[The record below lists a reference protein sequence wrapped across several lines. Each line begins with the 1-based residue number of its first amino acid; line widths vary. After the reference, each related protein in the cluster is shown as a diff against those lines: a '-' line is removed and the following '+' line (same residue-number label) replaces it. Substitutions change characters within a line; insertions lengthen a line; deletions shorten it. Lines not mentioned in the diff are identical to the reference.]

1 MSLRPRSCWYT
12 LLLGLLIA
20 TGIAGPSILAIRAA
34 NCVSPPTGLTAW
46 WSGNGTTADSL
57 GSHPGALQN
66 RASFQP
72 GEAGLAF
79 ALDGSGGYVSAA
91 PSAAWAFDTN
101 AFSIEL
107 WANFAAG
114 GDRVLVS
121 SDAGGGSNNKWLFWL
136 TGGNLRFHV
145 NNAAGN
151 AVNIGSATLNPTL
164 GQWYHL
170 AVTRSG
176 TNFTFYVNGA
186 PFETNSAIVSIPDS
200 GAPLTIGSAENNFY
214 FSGLLDEVS
223 IYNRA
228 LTAADIQSVFQAGA
242 AGKCGAVAAGGSV
255 PYFTDFESGTGPEW
269 AVPGVNQ
276 DFPAIFSRFSGRF
289 GNQSQTLVM
298 TNLVPGQVYKL
309 GFDFYVLDSWDGGS
323 DIFDVGINGT
333 SVFHESFANYNG
345 NPPSGN
351 QSYPGAPDE
360 GRADFGFTQGYVDAI
375 YRNIEISFTASNSV
389 TAIDFTGLNLENL
402 DNESWGLD
410 NVSVLLAS
418 SLPAVAIRSTTLPGA
433 GTSAAIAYDS
443 FTVSASHPLDPAT
456 AIAASSW
463 SLKSAGPDGTLGN
476 ADDVVIPLS
485 ASSPGPGGRSVSF
498 SLASAPLQP
507 GLYRFQSANTLLDT
521 NNAAVPIFTRDFT
534 IANPVAGAIENL
546 DNDEIATATS
556 LPLAESPA
564 GSSFFTGFGIGTF
577 SSTSDVDYW
586 RIDAEAG
593 DHLTFQLEA
602 EQLSV
607 YPQVYLQNPSGQ
619 NVATFG
625 GDYYGRL
632 GFQNYVFGSP
642 GTYYLRVFSNNR
654 SSRYAMRLDL
664 ARGPLL
670 ETEDNSSPSTAN
682 VVSFDVS
689 NGQYLAK
696 VAGAFPSTDGNGDYY
711 AIGTLNPGNVIA
723 VQPRFPAG
731 SILNTSALVTT
742 IEIAG
747 NPVPVITSSSSLLNY
762 TVASNGFYYIHVQSA
777 TAGLRSQY
785 LLQISISDSVPPVVV
800 GTTLPAEGGSS
811 TAIIDRFTVSASED
825 LSVTAASNPSNY
837 EMRGAGVDNTF
848 GTADDTIYHFS
859 GISYSSG
866 LTISYSIGDGPLQ
879 PGKYRFTISTNL
891 TDRAGNGLSSA
902 YVRNFTVV
910 GLPHFANEGRNDD
923 TGGLGTSLGVNP
935 SAAGNGSFGAA
946 SSVGTGANPYWVA
959 SGRLNADTSIDL
971 AVANG
976 NSGNVSILTNN
987 GTGGFTLSTNIATGG
1002 LPVALAIGDL
1012 NHDGTNDI
1020 AVVNYNSGTLTI
1032 LLGQN
1037 NGLFQVSSNYPGFSN
1052 PSSVAIADFNG
1063 DSFAD
1068 IAVANWGNG
1077 TVQVLLG
1084 DGTGIFT
1091 LSTNY
1096 STGSGAVSVAI
1107 GDLNHDGKADLAVA
1121 NYYSSTVSIFAG
1133 VGDGSFII
1141 QTNMAVGANPRFVS
1155 ITDVSGDGVQD
1166 LVVDE
1171 STPNTVG
1178 IWLGNGDLTFKVPHH
1193 YLSGAVDSRQLAL
1206 VDLNGDAK
1214 PEIVIPGFGNN
1225 RVGVLLNDGS
1235 GSFTN
1240 LTTFGIGNGPICVAA
1255 GDFSGDGRKDL
1266 AFANY
1271 YGGGVSIWTSNP
1283 SGVLAEDPV
1292 GSGLFTGFGRGIRST
1307 SGDVDFYQF
1316 SGNAGD
1322 LAVLAVDV
1330 PGNPAGSSL
1339 YYEVDTIDG
1348 NAIASFGS
1356 DYSGWGES
1364 GVFTLPQT
1372 GTYLVRVAANYDF
1385 EGEYRVRLTLAR
1397 PPLQL
1402 INETTGGINQVRP
1415 VALSAAT
1422 NHLKASVAGY
1432 IGVADSGGDYFPLG
1446 NLLAG
1451 ATVSL
1456 TLKEPSSSGLS
1467 EVLST
1472 IDSTGAVITNSAA
1485 GASQFTYNVP
1495 VGKDGY
1501 YYVRVTAAAQGFAPG
1516 AETAVTLNGNGSDV
1530 ELGTWFNNQVFSVAM
1545 WVNPAASQNYLANL
1559 LDNNH
1564 QGGINWTIEQD
1575 QGNNNHYIFG
1585 LGDGSAG
1592 VPFTLAPNVWQHL
1605 AIVRDSTNI
1614 NHVYING
1621 VEAGHAAG
1629 SGQINYDGN
1638 QFLRI
1643 GAWGGGSRYWTGS
1656 VDEVRVWDH
1665 ALTAAEIVAGMTGNL
1680 TGSEAGLSGYWRF
1693 NEGSGTNSVD
1703 QTASH
1708 HDAHLIGG
1716 ASWLF
1721 ISPISA
1727 VPPGLGSQYILGLD
1741 ISSATSPA
1749 VVSDSLPAA
1758 GQTSTNLITDFDTS
1772 FNTDVDPVFSR
1783 LGRSVLKFGGLSY
1796 FISDSPTDWDTAE
1809 AAAVATGGHL
1819 ADIAS
1824 SAENAWIT
1832 QNFGSLG
1839 EWWIGLHYNNTG
1851 TGFAWSSGAPFSYS
1865 NWNGGEPNNSGGN
1878 EFAVEMTGGGGWSD
1892 IAPANARRGVIKI
1905 SSTTDTD
1912 GDGLVDVIDPYPSD
1926 PLNAFDLR
1934 ASGPDGVF
1942 DTSDDV
1948 VYHVVAGGYASG
1960 LTAHFSIVDG
1970 PLQPGTY
1977 RFKVTTSL
1985 RDRFGRALPSAYVHN
2000 FSIAPLPGFVEEG
2013 RSGTGF
2019 PGSTSIAGS
2028 ISNRLDGSFTGG
2040 GSFSAGRNPYSLTS
2054 GRFNQDTNLDLVTA
2068 NYSDNNITVLLGDG
2082 TGQFQ
2087 VRTNMGVGS
2096 NPISVV
2102 TADFNGDGKLDL
2114 AVANY
2119 SDGSV
2124 SILLGVG
2131 DGTFSA
2137 AGVLTGLHSP
2147 ANIAVG
2153 DFNKDNKLD
2162 LAVPNAG
2169 NGTVQVFLGDGL
2181 GGFTPGAVLT
2191 LGNTPWTVVSA
2202 DIDKDGK
2209 LDLAVAVQNS
2219 SSIFIALGNGDGT
2232 FKTPQSLPAGA
2243 DVRALAL
2250 GDLTGDGNLDIAA
2263 VGPGGRFSVLLGN
2276 GDGSF
2281 QPVAV
2286 YDLGLSDSYQVVLF
2300 DADGNGTLDAVIPS
2314 YGNSRGVIAFNSGA
2328 GVFGGSSSFTFGG
2341 NPISV
2346 ALGDFNSDTRPD
2358 LAFANY
2364 TSQSVTVFFGNDRE
2378 LLNVDTAGTGL
2389 LIGAGRGKLTGTG
2402 DVDYWTFTAT
2412 VGDRLAIGVENP
2424 GNPNSSGLHF
2434 TVYRPDGSYL
2444 TDFYGDGQGRG
2455 QVGTT
2460 IPASGTYSLRVDYN
2474 YQYFGEYQFRVT
2486 LAKAPIQIEQEDN
2499 GSISAANTLAFDVAA
2514 GVQSATVL
2522 GFISNADGSGDY
2534 FRLGNLAAATLI
2546 QLKNSRPATSALY
2559 PVVEIYNS
2567 SGSLVTNGLP
2577 GQTNVAFTVPAGQ
2590 DGAYYAHVAS
2600 SYGAR
2605 TSSNTNGLYF
2615 NGGNNYIN
2623 TGAWTPGVQWS
2634 VQAWVMASSLPG
2646 GRHTVA
2652 GGLGAC
2658 RDWGITLQ
2666 DGHFGALI
2674 RPPGGC
2680 TTSLTAPAPAVP
2692 GVWYHLA
2699 SVVDGTNAFFYVN
2712 GVLQAS
2718 SPVDVNYLPYEG
2730 GTWIG
2735 GEVCCGSYFPGVI
2748 QDVSIWSRPLLASEV
2763 NGFMAH
2769 RPSGSETGLV
2779 GYWQLQDGTG
2789 TSVTDLSPGGHNG
2802 TLVNNPSWITL
2813 APVGALSS
2821 GLMQQYLLSI
2831 SLVDTVPP
2839 QVLAVSD
2846 PIPAEGTTTSSL
2858 IDRFSLTFS
2867 GDMSPATVTS
2877 NATYEL
2883 RGAGADSSFGTAD
2896 DVLYTVANAPTY
2908 SSGTQASYQILNGP
2922 LQAGLYRFTVKTTL
2936 ANKSGT
2942 PLASAF
2948 VRNFAVTNIS
2958 GFILEGRFDD
2968 SIAQGV
2974 SLSAN
2979 PSTHA
2984 DGTITRSS
2992 TLPTGSNPYYLT
3004 AGLIDADAN
3013 LDLVVANYSSANVSV
3028 LRGLG
3033 DGTFVVRT
3041 NYPTGPGPVDPVL
3054 ARFDGDAKLDLAVVN
3069 YQAGTVSIFIGL
3081 GDGTFQVVTNYNVG
3095 TSPHFAVAADLNGD
3109 GKTDLAIANYG
3120 SSTVSVLLGNG
3131 DGTFQPQ
3138 VTYSTGS
3145 NPHMIAVA
3153 DFNGD
3158 GRLDLVTPNYGVD
3171 SLTLLLGNGDGTF
3184 APGINIPS
3192 GVNPMSIAVAD
3203 FNADGKRDLVVSYG
3217 SESVVSI
3224 YSGNGDGSF
3233 QPRMNLDTGSANLY
3247 QVLGVDMNGDG
3258 LPDVVASSYNASA
3271 VIVILNKGGGAF
3283 ETRSVYGSGSNPVGM
3298 VAGDW
3303 NGDGRLDLATA
3314 DYGGGGI
3321 SVYLG
3326 GNTELLGL
3334 DPGTGIRT
3342 GAGRGILSTTSD
3354 TDFWE
3359 FDANSGDGIAI
3370 ASENPGAPG
3379 ASGLHFTIYRPDGSY
3394 WSDFYGDYYGRGQV
3408 SGVAPVSGTYSVRV
3422 DPNYGYT
3429 GEYRI
3434 RVSLVP
3440 STIQLES
3447 EDNGNI
3453 NNANGLTLVGTGGHR
3468 KSQVYG
3474 YISSADGGDFFNLG
3488 SVAAGA
3494 TIGFTMAEPASSGL
3508 LGSVSVVDSA
3518 GNILSNSVAGA
3529 TSFSYAIPAGGD
3541 GVYYARVIDAGPLAA
3556 RTFGGSNGF
3565 ALRFDGG
3572 SDWVSIPTGPI
3583 PQTGDFTV
3591 ECWAYSFGSSSYR
3604 EIISQGTGGNA
3615 FYLGTDGGNIRSGDN
3630 WGNTGYPFP
3639 FTGWHHYAVVK
3650 TASSTQLF
3658 VDGAVVASLGSGISN
3673 PAAGEFR
3680 IGRQYGPYGE
3690 YWNGGIDEVRVWSSA
3705 RSTNQIAQ
3713 NMTNRLAGTE
3723 AGLAGYW
3730 RFDEGTGAVLHDAG
3744 PGGFSGAIQDHPI
3757 WLPSNRT
3764 GVQPSNIFSQYVLGV
3779 DIHDTTPPA
3788 ITGVTL
3794 PAAGSTN
3801 YGLVSGFTL
3810 SFTKDLDPAIN
3821 ALNRDIRVVNGHAY
3835 TPTAG
3840 GSTWQSAET
3849 QARAVG
3855 GHLVTVND
3863 SAENAWLA
3871 GQYGSLTPFWIGL
3884 TDEAQKNS
3892 FVWTSGQ
3899 SLLYTNWANGNPST
3913 SGNQDYAY
3921 FGSDGKWVSVT
3932 GNNSY
3937 NGIIEVSGTDTDG
3950 DGIADSLDPFPL
3962 DPLNVFDLRAAGPDG
3977 QFDTPDDQTYRL
3989 LIGSYTSGGSL
4000 SFNLYDGPLQ
4010 PGSYRFTVTTALKDL
4025 AGNALTAPFIQFFT
4039 IGSTTSYVIENRS
4052 NNSAASATPIV
4063 LIEDIPGAKTGGGR
4077 GMLSPGSDVDF
4088 WSFTGKAGDSFS
4100 MAVMVPGA
4108 PGASALYY
4116 AVYKPGG
4123 ALLVDLYAAYTGDG
4137 QTATTVLPVDGTYT
4151 IQVSHYYG
4159 YTGEYRL
4166 RVTAASPPLLA
4177 ESEDN
4182 GTIGGGNPIT
4192 FVTNGNARSG
4202 SIVGTIRTPGD
4213 LDYFNLGTVTNGA
4226 SIVLTLRLPGSSG
4239 LVPVVSVYNSSG
4251 IYQAEVAG
4259 NPTDDGTANVPI
4271 TVDGNYFALVRPSNG
4286 TGGIDDQYVLD
4297 VQVVPTGSLNFP
4309 NLVVSSISV
4318 PTAVG
4323 ILSGQTV
4330 NYSYTVK
4337 NIGNTATPGA
4347 SWIDRAG
4354 MSGDTILGN
4363 ADDAAV
4369 GFFAHNG
4376 ALAPGASY
4384 AATNALVIP
4393 DGLAGD
4399 FHIIVQ
4405 TDAGNS
4411 INELLFENDNTTAS
4425 TNTFHVDVAPY
4436 PDLTVENLAVS
4447 GPDSNHQ
4454 YTITWKTANRG
4465 LALAGTAF
4473 TEHLTVINQT
4483 TGTTLKSLNLP
4494 VASGLATNATVA
4506 HSQTVTAT
4514 DAGVYAI
4521 TVTTDSAGNLFEFN
4535 GGGHIAAEANNTAT
4549 TQFQITVN
4557 FAVSAVS
4564 SPAGAG
4570 TITGAGSFASGT
4582 PVTVI
4587 ATPNTGTLPYQ
4598 FVNWTEGGAFQSG
4611 ISNYT
4616 FVLSRDR
4623 TLTAN
4628 FTLPAYVIAAS
4639 NSPAGAGSVSGQGTY
4654 FFGATNVLTAVA
4666 NFGYRFT
4673 NWTENGSMVGTV
4685 ETLTTVVRTNHTFV
4699 AHYAEANTIHVVSTG
4714 TFPTN
4719 VAVVSG
4725 AGSYTNGQTAT
4736 IIAPLSVTNPP
4747 NVYTFHEFRANGN
4760 PTGGSSTLHKLFS
4773 TLDPTNASFIAYY
4786 DSVSI
4791 KPLVTNAIAS
4801 IPNPVGATTN
4811 FLLSLQFNRSMDTNF
4826 APIVLLTNKA
4836 AGAVQAAVQAAGSWG
4851 STANPNDT
4859 YTPPAITFSSGM
4871 DGTNS
4876 VLVSHAK
4883 DMNGSLLDSTNV
4895 MDLVVDV
4902 TPPLNPSVGLIASNS
4917 VSATV
4922 SWQAYLAPV
4931 DLNGFRIYIAP
4942 TNFSTVAGLTAVS
4955 AVGSSTR
4962 TFVYPGL
4969 SLDTDYYAA
4978 VTAVDSAGNSAPS
4991 VTPLKIRLPSTI
5003 PPLVSVG
5010 VAAASSSSASISWP
5024 GYNTSGLFGFSG
5036 FRLYYETA
5044 NFNSVSG
5051 LTARQSLTADAR
5063 SATATGL
5070 DRTKTYYFAVVG
5082 YNGTNGFN
5090 TTVVTGSWSDPYA
5103 GVISSD
5109 LTLGGG
5115 GENTVDVLHDIIV
5128 ANNAVLTIPAG
5139 TTVRFAPGTG
5149 ITVQQ
5154 GAIHADGTPLD
5165 PIVFTSANDQLGGS
5179 PSAGDW
5185 KGVSLQSGANT
5196 TLLRHV
5202 FVKYGAGLRVTNA
5215 APVVDAF
5222 TALYN
5227 NPAGLALFNGATIG
5241 TTNALLAY
5249 NGYGAEQSGTSRL
5262 SIHQSVIKNNGTNAF
5277 TVGGATAI
5285 NGQGNWWGSAA
5296 GADVTGSVTGPVD
5309 TSSFLVSEPIL
5320 TPAIGTVG
5328 NLTQVSTQ
5336 TVPLRLASRTA
5347 DAMRVSEDST
5357 FAGVFF
5363 SPFTNNLPF
5372 LLSSGGGQKTI
5383 FAQFR
5388 SVTGSTNPPISL
5400 SVDYV
5405 TQGPTITSFSLEEGD
5420 SLTRPILVTGAATA
5434 PLGIFAIEL
5443 YVDGIG
5449 AVTNSGGAF
5458 SQWFDIRG
5466 YSGGI
5471 HRVELLARDNG
5482 GAIAVSAVNLSITP
5496 TPPAAP
5502 VITAPVDHKV
5512 VNTPTIA
5519 VSGTAEPYLGVRI
5532 VKASI
5537 VLATGNADAT
5547 GHWTFPA
5554 VPLAEGNNALAAVSF
5569 DTLGSASSAAL
5580 TVTLSTGPPAAVVQ
5594 DAPFYSPSDGL
5605 TLNWHYPVGGTAA
5618 THYQVLWNLSPFT
5631 STNGILG
5638 NGPLVTALSYRL
5650 PSMPAGYYY
5659 FGIIGYDDAGNASAV
5674 SNLQPFAYDPFPP
5687 SFAIGFD
5694 KPSPAG
5700 VGFLTVTLTASKA
5713 LSAPPSLTLKWPSSS
5728 PIALTVTNSSF
5739 NTYVGVLNV
5748 TPFTSSGL
5756 IDFEV
5761 SAQDLLGNVFQ
5772 GPPSG
5777 SPMVIDVA
5785 LPTGAIATAPLPPIQ
5800 TTNSTNIAVNLTLSK
5815 PAKAG
5820 TVPQLSFAPPSG
5832 STVPLVLTGSGTN
5845 WTTSLALTPA
5855 MGSGFGAFTF
5865 SVSDGLGNVGQ
5876 VLTAGGF
5883 LEIYNSAHPSPPSA
5897 PTIYEVASVPGGGI
5911 KLSWTTISNAETY
5924 RIYGK
5929 AGTNGVPTDL
5939 VADGLT
5945 ATTYTN
5951 FPATDG
5957 FYRLAVTASRRGSEG
5972 TNSNVITGIS
5982 DRTPPP
5988 VPVNLA
5994 VELGASGVKI
6004 SWTRGTG
6011 PENPAYYYHVYR
6023 NGTLIQNINGSA
6035 DTDYTTTD
6043 SPPRGSMTYKI
6054 GALDSIGNESFS
6066 DPASIELLVGAV
6078 TDFTVLVN
6086 EGQAPYLAW
6095 TSNDPTAVGFN
6106 VYRDGIKQNPV
6117 PLPAAAYLD
6126 SLGMPSG
6133 GAVTYVVKA
6142 VNSTNAESAART
6154 VTATSLTMALGVNV
6168 VNGTNQALIQRYF
6181 DDYRLSVTNL
6191 TVSNSVVLDH
6201 VELIRTLSTGD
6212 TLTRNDAAGFS
6223 IAGGNFLQREVVFPG
6238 ALVPGAQSV
6247 MVRAIQAANLGG
6259 SKVIYQRGFDFGNV
6273 VPPTSMIDVS
6283 AAQPPLAGGLATL
6296 NVRVNNRG
6304 YAPMDLLVA
6313 RDGGTGLSDLGIS
6326 LINQYGQEV
6335 GHADF
6340 KAIPPGS
6347 IFAGDGR
6354 VFMRVPAGQ
6363 STQLTVT
6370 NILVPESLGTNG
6382 LFFQATYNHIYYDLG
6397 GNSEVAGGPLQG
6409 GMVSSLA
6416 VTPYFGSAQ
6425 TDHPFYANDDPVVIT
6440 GQALDRLT
6448 QNPVPNVPLKIG
6460 FSISGTKFYQDVTTD
6475 SSGNYQYVYNPPQG
6489 LSGTVKLWAA
6499 HPAVFDVLNQAQI
6512 TIYRVYMSPA
6522 QADLRMSKNDHLDF
6536 SAGLI
6541 NPGDATLTGFQLETL
6556 AYRMDGTNQIVI
6568 SNLTATVDLP
6578 DGFVAGPKAVQQ
6590 LKFRLTATL
6599 DAPDNA
6605 IVRFRMRSAE
6615 GAVAELDA
6623 NVMLLP
6629 AQPLLSVTD
6638 PSVGYAEVSVNR
6650 GALVSKTVTVV
6661 NQGLR
6666 DLKGVTLS
6674 PPTNVTWIS
6683 VNLPLGGDGKV
6694 HLPDMAV
6701 GATNQFTLVFA
6712 PPAGTALDFYKDQ
6725 FILAGTNADATFP
6738 VGVYALVTS
6747 SVKGDVKFYVDDI
6760 LVEPV
6765 PNATIR
6771 IKNTLIEQEFTAK
6784 TDANGFVTITNL
6796 QEGSW
6801 AWQTSA
6807 PGYSTTVG
6815 VVDIVGGQVVMQ
6827 ETRLSKSLVTVNFTV
6842 VPVPFTD
6849 RYEITIEQTFE
6860 THVPAPVLVLTPP
6873 NMDFRSVGPGYD
6885 VTFLVTAKNYGLI
6898 QMTDLKIEGMT
6909 DTKGGTLTPLITY
6922 VPLLRAEESV
6932 IIPFRFTYG
6941 GSLPGGGGGGE
6952 GKSLAGKA
6960 SRKFDG
6966 PGFADCSTGGLAG
6979 LADFLSGLMAFANA
6993 HAQCVDARAALAIL
7007 GSLAVTYALLCAP
7020 SFSPLGLL
7028 PSPCPSGGPVGWV
7041 ISFFIN
7047 ALSCFCQARD
7057 GGCFGSSDSGG
7068 SGPGGGPTDPVF
7080 TKYGG
7085 GGPECFEAGT
7095 QVMLADGQM
7104 KPIEQI
7110 HTGDIVKTGTRDLD
7124 KAMVGSVESHVVNG
7138 VYQIEFGSGHLH
7150 VTGEHLI
7157 WLDGQGWT
7165 EARRIHSGDWL
7176 MGATGQRV
7184 QVTGVTREPRQT
7196 TVYSFTNQGD
7206 HAFLANGMLVHD
7218 QCGRPAQLN
7227 TAIFGQNR

>member
-1 MSLRPRSCWYT
+1 M
-12 LLLGLLIA
+12 
-20 TGIAGPSILAIRAA
+20 
-34 NCVSPPTGLTAW
+34 
-46 WSGNGTTADSL
+46 
-57 GSHPGALQN
+57 
-66 RASFQP
+66 
-72 GEAGLAF
+72 
-79 ALDGSGGYVSAA
+79 
-91 PSAAWAFDTN
+91 
-101 AFSIEL
+101 
-107 WANFAAG
+107 
-114 GDRVLVS
+114 
-121 SDAGGGSNNKWLFWL
+121 
-136 TGGNLRFHV
+136 
-145 NNAAGN
+145 
-151 AVNIGSATLNPTL
+151 
-164 GQWYHL
+164 
-170 AVTRSG
+170 
-176 TNFTFYVNGA
+176 
-186 PFETNSAIVSIPDS
+186 
-200 GAPLTIGSAENNFY
+200 
-214 FSGLLDEVS
+214 
-223 IYNRA
+223 
-228 LTAADIQSVFQAGA
+228 
-242 AGKCGAVAAGGSV
+242 
-255 PYFTDFESGTGPEW
+255 
-269 AVPGVNQ
+269 
-276 DFPAIFSRFSGRF
+276 
-289 GNQSQTLVM
+289 
-298 TNLVPGQVYKL
+298 
-309 GFDFYVLDSWDGGS
+309 
-323 DIFDVGINGT
+323 
-333 SVFHESFANYNG
+333 
-345 NPPSGN
+345 
-351 QSYPGAPDE
+351 
-360 GRADFGFTQGYVDAI
+360 
-375 YRNIEISFTASNSV
+375 
-389 TAIDFTGLNLENL
+389 
-402 DNESWGLD
+402 
-410 NVSVLLAS
+410 
-418 SLPAVAIRSTTLPGA
+418 
-433 GTSAAIAYDS
+433 
-443 FTVSASHPLDPAT
+443 
-456 AIAASSW
+456 
-463 SLKSAGPDGTLGN
+463 
-476 ADDVVIPLS
+476 
-485 ASSPGPGGRSVSF
+485 
-498 SLASAPLQP
+498 
-507 GLYRFQSANTLLDT
+507 
-521 NNAAVPIFTRDFT
+521 
-534 IANPVAGAIENL
+534 
-546 DNDEIATATS
+546 
-556 LPLAESPA
+556 
-564 GSSFFTGFGIGTF
+564 
-577 SSTSDVDYW
+577 
-586 RIDAEAG
+586 
-593 DHLTFQLEA
+593 
-602 EQLSV
+602 
-607 YPQVYLQNPSGQ
+607 
-619 NVATFG
+619 
-625 GDYYGRL
+625 
-632 GFQNYVFGSP
+632 
-642 GTYYLRVFSNNR
+642 
-654 SSRYAMRLDL
+654 
-664 ARGPLL
+664 
-670 ETEDNSSPSTAN
+670 
-682 VVSFDVS
+682 
-689 NGQYLAK
+689 
-696 VAGAFPSTDGNGDYY
+696 
-711 AIGTLNPGNVIA
+711 
-723 VQPRFPAG
+723 
-731 SILNTSALVTT
+731 
-742 IEIAG
+742 
-747 NPVPVITSSSSLLNY
+747 
-762 TVASNGFYYIHVQSA
+762 
-777 TAGLRSQY
+777 
-785 LLQISISDSVPPVVV
+785 
-800 GTTLPAEGGSS
+800 
-811 TAIIDRFTVSASED
+811 
-825 LSVTAASNPSNY
+825 
-837 EMRGAGVDNTF
+837 
-848 GTADDTIYHFS
+848 
-859 GISYSSG
+859 
-866 LTISYSIGDGPLQ
+866 
-879 PGKYRFTISTNL
+879 
-891 TDRAGNGLSSA
+891 
-902 YVRNFTVV
+902 
-910 GLPHFANEGRNDD
+910 
-923 TGGLGTSLGVNP
+923 
-935 SAAGNGSFGAA
+935 
-946 SSVGTGANPYWVA
+946 
-959 SGRLNADTSIDL
+959 
-971 AVANG
+971 
-976 NSGNVSILTNN
+976 
-987 GTGGFTLSTNIATGG
+987 
-1002 LPVALAIGDL
+1002 
-1012 NHDGTNDI
+1012 
-1020 AVVNYNSGTLTI
+1020 
-1032 LLGQN
+1032 
-1037 NGLFQVSSNYPGFSN
+1037 
-1052 PSSVAIADFNG
+1052 
-1063 DSFAD
+1063 
-1068 IAVANWGNG
+1068 
-1077 TVQVLLG
+1077 
-1084 DGTGIFT
+1084 
-1091 LSTNY
+1091 
-1096 STGSGAVSVAI
+1096 
-1107 GDLNHDGKADLAVA
+1107 A
-1121 NYYSSTVSIFAG
+1121 NYYSSTVSIFSG

-1141 QTNMAVGANPRFVS
+1141 QTNISVGTNPRFVT
-1155 ITDVSGDGVQD
+1155 IADVSGDGVQD
-1166 LVVDE
+1166 LLVDE
-1171 STPNTVG
+1171 STPNSVG
-1178 IWLGNGDLTFKVPHH
+1178 VWLGNGDLTFKVPHH
-1193 YLSGAVDSRQLAL
+1193 YLSGTTDSREFAL
-1206 VDLNGDAK
+1206 TDLNGDGK
-1214 PEIVIPGFGNN
+1214 PEIIVSGLGNN
-1225 RVGVLLNDGS
+1225 RAGVLFNDGT
-1235 GSFTN
+1235 GIFTN
-1240 LTTFGIGNGPICVAA
+1240 LITYVVGSGPICVTI
-1255 GDFSGDGRKDL
+1255 GDFSGDGRQDL
-1266 AFANY
+1266 AFADY
-1271 YGGGVSIWTSNP
+1271 YGGGVSIWSANP
-1283 SGVLAEDPV
+1283 SSVLAEDPV
-1292 GSGLFTGFGRGIRST
+1292 GSGLYSGFGRGIRSST
-1307 SGDVDFYQF
+1307 GDVDFYQF

-1339 YYEVDTIDG
+1339 YYEVDNIDG
-1348 NAIASFGS
+1348 GSLASFGS
-1356 DYSGWGES
+1356 DYTGWGES
-1364 GVFTLPQT
+1364 GVFTLPRT
-1372 GTYLVRVAANYDF
+1372 GTYTVRVAENYDF
-1385 EGEYRVRLTLAR
+1385 QGEYRVRLTLAR

-1402 INETTGGINQVRP
+1402 VNETTGGFNQIRP
-1415 VALSAAT
+1415 LALAAAT

-1432 IGVADSGGDYFPLG
+1432 IGVADANGDYFALG
-1446 NLLAG
+1446 NLLGG
-1451 ATVSL
+1451 ASVALTVR
-1456 TLKEPSSSGLS
+1456 EPSSSGLS
-1467 EVLST
+1467 EVLS
-1472 IDSTGAVITNSAA
+1472 IVDSTGAVVANSAA
-1485 GASQFTYNVP
+1485 GVSQFTYNIP

-1501 YYVRVTAAAQGFAPG
+1501 YYVRVSAAALGFAQG
-1516 AETAVTLNGNGSDV
+1516 AETAVSLNGNGSDL
-1530 ELGTWFNNQVFSVAM
+1530 ELGTWFTNQVFSVAM

-1585 LGDGSAG
+1585 AGDGSAG
-1592 VPFTLAPNVWQHL
+1592 VPFALAPNTWQHL

-1621 VEAGHAAG
+1621 VEAGHSAG

-1638 QFLRI
+1638 QSLRI
-1643 GAWGGGSRYWTGS
+1643 GAWGGGSRYWTGT

-1665 ALTAAEIVAGMTGNL
+1665 ALTSAEIIAGMTGSL
-1680 TGSEAGLSGYWRF
+1680 TGSEGGLAGYWRF
-1693 NEGSGTNSVD
+1693 NEGTGTNSTD
-1703 QTASH
+1703 FTSAH

-1716 ASWLF
+1716 AYWSF
-1721 ISPISA
+1721 ISPNTA
-1727 VPPGLGSQYILGLD
+1727 VPPGLGSQYILGID
-1741 ISSATSPA
+1741 ISSSALPA
-1749 VVSDSLPAA
+1749 VVADSLPVA

-1772 FNTDVDPVFSR
+1772 FSTDMDPVFSR
-1783 LGRSVLKFGGLSY
+1783 LGRNVLHFGGLSY
-1796 FISDSPTDWDTAE
+1796 FVTDYATDWNTSE
-1809 AAAVATGGHL
+1809 SGAVAAGGHL
-1819 ADIAS
+1819 VDLSS
-1824 SAENAWIT
+1824 SAENTWVY
-1832 QNFGSLG
+1832 QNFSSFGDF
-1839 EWWIGLHYNNTG
+1839 WIGLHYSNTG
-1851 TGFAWSSGAPFSYS
+1851 TGFTWTSGAPFSYS

-1878 EFAVEMTGGGGWSD
+1878 EFAVEMTGGGGWVD
-1892 IAPANARRGVIKI
+1892 IDPANARRGVIKI

-1948 VYHVVAGGYASG
+1948 VYHIVAGGYSSG
-1960 LTAHFSIVDG
+1960 LAAHFSIIDG

-1985 RDRFGRALPSAYVHN
+1985 RDRFGRALPAAYVHN
-2000 FSIAPLPGFVEEG
+2000 FSVAPLPGFVEEG
-2013 RSGTGF
+2013 RGGPAF
-2019 PGSTSIAGS
+2019 PSSTSIAGS
-2028 ISNRLDGSFTGG
+2028 LSNKLDGSFSGG
-2040 GSFSAGRNPYSLTS
+2040 GSFSAGRNPYSIAT

-2068 NYSDNNITVLLGDG
+2068 NYSDSTITVLIGDG

-2087 VRTNMGVGS
+2087 VRTNMAVGP

-2102 TADFNGDGKLDL
+2102 AGDFNGDGKVDL

-2119 SDGSV
+2119 SGGSV
-2124 SILLGVG
+2124 SILLGLG
-2131 DGTFSA
+2131 DGTFTNSA
-2137 AGVLTGLHSP
+2137 TLTGLHSP

-2153 DFNKDNKLD
+2153 DFDKDNKLD

-2169 NGTVQVFLGDGL
+2169 NGTVQIFLGDGS
-2181 GGFTPGAVLT
+2181 GGFTTGTTLT
-2191 LGNTPWTVVSA
+2191 VGNTPWTVASV

-2219 SSIFIALGNGDGT
+2219 SAIFTCLGNGDGT

-2250 GDLTGDGNLDIAA
+2250 GDLTGDGNLDIVA
-2263 VGPGGRFSVLLGN
+2263 VGPGGRFSVLIGN

-2281 QPVAV
+2281 QPVTV
-2286 YDLGLSDSYQVVLF
+2286 YDLGLSDSYQVVLT

-2314 YGNSRGVIAFNSGA
+2314 YGNSRGVIAFNSGG
-2328 GVFGGSSSFTFGG
+2328 GVFGGTSSFSIGG

-2346 ALGDFNSDTRPD
+2346 ALGDYNNDSRPD
-2358 LAFANY
+2358 LAFSIYNG
-2364 TSQSVTVFFGNDRE
+2364 QSVTVYFGNERE
-2378 LLNVDTAGTGL
+2378 LLNLDPAGTGL
-2389 LIGAGRGKLTGTG
+2389 LIGAGRGKLTSTS
-2402 DVDYWTFTAT
+2402 DVDYWTFSASA
-2412 VGDRLAIGVENP
+2412 GDRLAVGVENP

-2434 TVYRPDGSYL
+2434 TIYRPDGSYL

-2455 QVGTT
+2455 QTGTT
-2460 IPASGTYSLRVDYN
+2460 APASGTYTLRVDYN

-2499 GSISAANTLAFDVAA
+2499 GSIGAANTLAFDIAA
-2514 GVQSATVL
+2514 GLQSATVL
-2522 GFISNADGSGDY
+2522 GFISDADSSGDF

-2546 QLKNSRPATSALY
+2546 QLKSSRPATSALY

-2567 SGSLVTNGLP
+2567 SGTVVTNGLP

-2590 DGAYYAHVAS
+2590 DGAYYAHIAS

-2623 TGAWTPGVQWS
+2623 TGAWTPGAQWS
-2634 VQAWVMASSLPG
+2634 VQAWVMASALPG

-2699 SVVDGTNAFFYVN
+2699 SVVDGTNASFYVN

-2718 SPVDVNYLPYEG
+2718 APVDLNYIPYEG

-2735 GEVCCGSYFPGVI
+2735 GEVCCGDYFPGVI
-2748 QDVSIWSRPLLASEV
+2748 QDVSIWSRPLLPSEV
-2763 NGFMAH
+2763 TGFMAH
-2769 RPSGSETGLV
+2769 SPSGSESGLA
-2779 GYWQLQDGTG
+2779 GYWHIQDGTG
-2789 TSVTDLSPGGHNG
+2789 TTVTDLSPNGHDG
-2802 TLVNNPSWITL
+2802 TLVNSPSWITL
-2813 APVGALSS
+2813 APLGAVPS

-2846 PIPAEGTTTSSL
+2846 PIPAEGAATSAL

-2877 NATYEL
+2877 SGTYEL
-2883 RGAGADSSFGTAD
+2883 RGAGVDNAFGTGD
-2896 DVLYTVANAPTY
+2896 DVVYTIANAPAY
-2908 SSGTQASYQILNGP
+2908 GSGTLASYQIQNGP
-2922 LQAGLYRFTVKTTL
+2922 LQAGLYRLSVKTTL

-2942 PLASAF
+2942 PLASTF
-2948 VRNFAVTNIS
+2948 IRNFAVTNLP
-2958 GFILEGRFDD
+2958 GFVLEGRFDD
-2968 SIAQGV
+2968 SITQGV
-2974 SLSAN
+2974 SLSSA
-2979 PSTHA
+2979 PSSHA
-2984 DGTITRSS
+2984 DGTITRTSA
-2992 TLPTGSNPYYLT
+2992 LPTGSNPYYLA
-3004 AGLIDADAN
+3004 AGLLDSDAN
-3013 LDLVVANYSSANVSV
+3013 PDLVVANYSSGNVSV
-3028 LRGLG
+3028 LRGVG

-3041 NYPTGPGPVDPVL
+3041 NYPTGSGPVDPVL
-3054 ARFDGDAKLDLAVVN
+3054 ARFDGDTKLDLAVVN
-3069 YQAGTVSIFIGL
+3069 YQAGTVSIYLGN
-3081 GDGTFQVVTNYNVG
+3081 GDGTFQAFTNYNVG
-3095 TSPHFAVAADLNGD
+3095 GSPHYAVAADLNGD
-3109 GKTDLAIANYG
+3109 GKTDLAVANYG

-3138 VTYSTGS
+3138 ATYSTGA

-3158 GRLDLVTPNYGVD
+3158 GRLDLVTPNYGTD

-3184 APGINIPS
+3184 APGINVPS
-3192 GVNPMSIAVAD
+3192 ELNPMAIAVAD

-3233 QPRMNLDTGSANLY
+3233 QPRFNLDTGSANLY
-3247 QVLGVDMNGDG
+3247 QVVGVDMNGDG

-3271 VIVILNKGGGAF
+3271 VIVILNKGGGVF
-3283 ETRSVYGSGSNPVGM
+3283 ETRSVYGSGSNPVGLA
-3298 VAGDW
+3298 AGDW

-3314 DYGGGGI
+3314 DYGSGGI
-3321 SVYLG
+3321 SIYLSN
-3326 GNTELLGL
+3326 NTQLLGL
-3334 DPGTGIRT
+3334 DPGTGIRI
-3342 GAGRGILSTTSD
+3342 GAGRGLLSTTSD
-3354 TDFWE
+3354 TDFWK
-3359 FDANSGDGIAI
+3359 FDASSGDGIAI
-3370 ASENPGAPG
+3370 AVENPGLPG
-3379 ASGLHFTIYRPDGSY
+3379 ASGLHFTVYRPDGSY
-3394 WSDFYGDYYGRGQV
+3394 WTDFYGDYNGRGQV
-3408 SGVAPVSGTYSVRV
+3408 TGTAPVSGSYSIRV

-3434 RVSLVP
+3434 RVSLLP
-3440 STIQLES
+3440 SGIQLES

-3453 NNANGLTLVGTGGHR
+3453 NNANALMLAGNGGHR
-3468 KSQVYG
+3468 NGRIYG
-3474 YISSADGGDFFNLG
+3474 YISSADGADYFQLG
-3488 SVAAGA
+3488 SVSAGA
-3494 TIGFTMAEPASSGL
+3494 TIGFNMAEPASSGL
-3508 LGSVSVVDSA
+3508 LSSLAVVDSS
-3518 GNILSNSVAGA
+3518 GTVLSNSVAGA
-3529 TSFSYAIPAGGD
+3529 TSFVYTVPSGAD
-3541 GVYYARVIDAGPLAA
+3541 GVYYARVVDDGPLAA
-3556 RTFGGSNGF
+3556 RSFGGSNGF

-3572 SDWVSIPTGPI
+3572 SDWVSIPNGPI

-3591 ECWAYSFGSSSYR
+3591 ECWAYMLGAGSYR
-3604 EIISQGTGGNA
+3604 EIVSQGTGGNA
-3615 FYLGTDGGNIRSGDN
+3615 FYIGTDGSNIRGGDN
-3630 WGNTGYPFP
+3630 WQNTGSAFP
-3639 FTGWHHYAVVK
+3639 TTGWHHYAVVK
-3650 TASSTQLF
+3650 TASATQLF
-3658 VDGAVVASLGSGISN
+3658 LDGAVVSSLGSGISN
-3673 PAAGEFR
+3673 PTAGEFR
-3680 IGRQYGPYGE
+3680 IGRQYGPYSE
-3690 YWNGGIDEVRVWSSA
+3690 YWSGGIDEVRIWNSA

-3713 NMTNRLAGTE
+3713 NMTNRLTGTE
-3723 AGLAGYW
+3723 AGLVGYW
-3730 RFDEGTGAVLHDAG
+3730 RFDEGTGTVLHDAG
-3744 PGGFSGAIQDHPI
+3744 PGGLSGSIQGHPI
-3757 WLPSNRT
+3757 WLPSNRA
-3764 GVQPSNIFSQYVLGV
+3764 GVQPSNIFSQYVLSV
-3779 DIHDTTPPA
+3779 DVNDTTPPA
-3788 ITGVTL
+3788 VSGVTL

-3821 ALNRDIRVVNGHAY
+3821 SLNRDIRVVNGHAY
-3835 TPTAG
+3835 AVTAG
-3840 GSTWQSAET
+3840 QATWQNAET

-3863 SAENAWLA
+3863 AAENSWLA
-3871 GQYGSLTPFWIGL
+3871 GQYASFTPFWTGL

-3899 SLLYTNWANGNPST
+3899 SLLYTNWA
-3913 SGNQDYAY
+3913 SGYPNSSGSQDYVY
-3921 FGSDGKWVSVT
+3921 FGSDGKWATVT
-3932 GNNSY
+3932 GNNNY
-3937 NGIIEVSGTDTDG
+3937 YGIIEVSGTDTDG
-3950 DGIADSLDPFPL
+3950 DGMADSIDPYPL

-3977 QFDTPDDQTYRL
+3977 QFDTADDQTYRL
-3989 LIGSYTSGGSL
+3989 TTAGYTSGGSL
-4000 SFNLYDGPLQ
+4000 NFTLYDGPLQ
-4010 PGSYRFTVTTALKDL
+4010 PGSYRFTVTSSLKDL
-4025 AGNALTAPFIQFFT
+4025 AGNTLAAPFIRFFT
-4039 IGSTTSYVIENRS
+4039 IGSTPAYVIENRS
-4052 NNSAASATPIV
+4052 NNSAATATPI
-4063 LIEDIPGAKTGGGR
+4063 LLTEDIPGAKTGGGR

-4088 WSFTGKAGDSFS
+4088 WSFAGKTGDAFS

-4108 PGASALYY
+4108 PGGSALYY
-4116 AVYKPGG
+4116 AVRKPDGS
-4123 ALLVDLYAAYTGDG
+4123 LLVDLYANYTGDG
-4137 QTATTVLPVDGTYT
+4137 VTPTVTLPVDGTY
-4151 IQVSHYYG
+4151 IVEVSHYYG

-4166 RVTAASPPLLA
+4166 RVMAATLPLLA

-4182 GTIGGGNPIT
+4182 GSIGSGNVVS

-4202 SIVGTIRTPGD
+4202 SIFGTIRTGGD
-4213 LDYFNLGTVTNGA
+4213 LDYFSLGTVTNGS
-4226 SIVLTLRLPGSSG
+4226 SIILTLRLPGSSG

-4251 IYQAEVAG
+4251 VYQAEAAG
-4259 NPTDDGTANVPI
+4259 NPTDDGTANVPV

-4309 NLVVSSISV
+4309 NLVVSSVSL
-4318 PTAVG
+4318 PTAIG
-4323 ILSGQTV
+4323 ILSGQSV
-4330 NYSYTVK
+4330 NYSYIVK

-4354 MSGDTILGN
+4354 ISGDTILGN

-4376 ALAPGASY
+4376 ALAPGSSY
-4384 AATNALVIP
+4384 SATNSLVIP

-4405 TDAGNS
+4405 TDAGNA

-4425 TNTFHVDVAPY
+4425 TNTFHVDLAPY
-4436 PDLTVENLAVS
+4436 PDLTIEDLGVS

-4454 YTITWKTANRG
+4454 FTVAWKTANRG
-4465 LALAGTAF
+4465 TAPVGISF
-4473 TEHLTVINQT
+4473 TEHLTVVNQT
-4483 TGTTLKSLNLP
+4483 TGVTLKNLNLP
-4494 VASGLATNATVA
+4494 LSGGLATNATVA

-4514 DAGVYAI
+4514 DAGVYVVTI
-4521 TVTTDSAGNLFEFN
+4521 TTDSAGDLFEYN
-4535 GGGHIAAEANNTAT
+4535 GGGHIAAESNNTAT

-4557 FAVSAVS
+4557 YAVSVASNPVGS
-4564 SPAGAG
+4564 G
-4570 TITGAGSFASGT
+4570 TITGGGSFASGS

-4587 ATPNTGTLPYQ
+4587 ATPNTATLPYL

-4611 ISNYT
+4611 SSNYT

-4628 FTLPAYVIAAS
+4628 FTLPAYIVSAS
-4639 NSPAGAGSVSGQGTY
+4639 NTPPGAGAVAGQGTY
-4654 FFGATNVLTAVA
+4654 FYGATNVLSATA

-4673 NWTENGSMVGTV
+4673 NWTENGIVVGTS
-4685 ETLTTVVRTNHTFV
+4685 EALTTVVKTNHTFV
-4699 AHYAEANTIHVVSTG
+4699 AHYVEANTIHVVGTG

-4719 VAVVSG
+4719 VAAVSG
-4725 AGSYTNGQTAT
+4725 SGSYTNGQTAT

-4747 NVYTFHEFRANGN
+4747 NVYTFHEFRLNGSQA
-4760 PTGGSSTLHKLFS
+4760 GSAATLHKLFS
-4773 TLDPTNASFIAYY
+4773 TLDPTNVTLVAYY

-4791 KPLVTNAIAS
+4791 KPLVTNVVAS
-4801 IPNPVGATTN
+4801 VPNPVGATTN
-4811 FLLSLQFNRSMDTNF
+4811 FLLSVQFNRSMDTNF
-4826 APIVLLTNKA
+4826 EPAVVLTNMA
-4836 AGAVQAAVQAAGSWG
+4836 PGSVQPVVHPGGLWA
-4851 STANPNDT
+4851 STANSNDT
-4859 YTPPAITFSSGM
+4859 YIPPAITFATGM

-4876 VLVSHAK
+4876 ILVSHAK

-4895 MDLVVDV
+4895 LDLAVDV
-4902 TPPLNPSVGLIASNS
+4902 TPPPNPSVSLIASNS

-4922 SWQAYLAPV
+4922 SWQAYLAPL
-4931 DLNGFRIYIAP
+4931 DINGFRIYIAP
-4942 TNFSTVAGLTAVS
+4942 TNFSTVAGLTAIS
-4955 AVGSSTR
+4955 AVGTSSR
-4962 TFVYPGL
+4962 TYVYPGL
-4969 SLDTDYYAA
+4969 SLDTDYYVA
-4978 VTAVDSAGNSAPS
+4978 VAAVDSAGNSAPT
-4991 VTPLKIRLPSTI
+4991 VTSLKIRLPSTI
-5003 PPLVSVG
+5003 PPLVSVS
-5010 VAAASSSSASISWP
+5010 VAAGSSSSASISWP
-5024 GYNTSGLFGFSG
+5024 GYNTSGLFGFAG

-5044 NFNSVSG
+5044 NFNSVTG
-5051 LTARQSLTADAR
+5051 LTARQVLTSDAR
-5063 SATATGL
+5063 SASATGL

-5082 YNGTNGFN
+5082 FNGTNGYN
-5090 TTVVTGSWSDPYA
+5090 STVVTGSWSDPYA

-5109 LTLGGG
+5109 LVLGGG
-5115 GENTVDVLHDIIV
+5115 GENTVDVLHDITV

-5154 GAIHADGTPLD
+5154 GAIHAEGTPLD
-5165 PIVFTSANDQLGGS
+5165 PIIFTSANDQAGGT
-5179 PSAGDW
+5179 PNAGDW
-5185 KGVSLQSGANT
+5185 RGVSLESGANA

-5202 FVKYGAGLRVTNA
+5202 FVKYGQGLRVTNA

-5227 NPAGLALFNGATIG
+5227 TPAGLALFNGATIA

-5249 NGYGAEQSGTSRL
+5249 NGYGAEQSGTAHL
-5262 SIHQSVIKNNGTNAF
+5262 AIHQSVIKNNGTNAY
-5277 TVGGATAI
+5277 TVGGASSM

-5296 GADVTGSVTGPVD
+5296 GADVTASVTGPVD

-5328 NLTQVSTQ
+5328 NLSQVSTQ

-5347 DAMRVSEDST
+5347 DGMRVSEDST

-5363 SPFTNNLPF
+5363 TPFTNTLPF

-5400 SVDYV
+5400 TLDFV

-5420 SLTRPILVTGAATA
+5420 LLTRPILVTGAATA
-5434 PLGIFAIEL
+5434 PLGISAIEL

-5449 AVTNSGGAF
+5449 AVTNTGGTF
-5458 SQWFDIRG
+5458 SKWFDIRG

-5502 VITAPVDHKV
+5502 VINAPVDHKV

-5532 VKASI
+5532 VKSSI
-5537 VLATGNADAT
+5537 VLASGNADAS
-5547 GHWTFPA
+5547 GQWTFPA
-5554 VPLAEGNNALAAVSF
+5554 VPLAEGNNALTAVSF
-5569 DTLGSASSAAL
+5569 DSLGSASSGAL

-5605 TLNWHYPVGGTAA
+5605 TLNWHYPSGGTAA
-5618 THYQVLWNLSPFT
+5618 THYQVLWNLSPFA
-5631 STNGILG
+5631 STNGVLG
-5638 NGPLVTALSYRL
+5638 SSPLVTGLSYRL
-5650 PSMPAGYYY
+5650 PSMAAGYYY
-5659 FGIIGYDDAGNASAV
+5659 FGIIGYDDAGNVSAV

-5713 LSAPPSLTLKWPSSS
+5713 LSSPPSLTLKWPSSS

-5777 SPMVIDVA
+5777 APMVIDVT

-5800 TTNSTNIAVNLTLSK
+5800 TTNSTNISVNLTLSK

-5820 TVPQLSFAPPSG
+5820 TVPQLSFAPPAG
-5832 STVPLVLTGSGTN
+5832 APVPLVLAGSGTN
-5845 WTTSLALTPA
+5845 WNTTLALTPA
-5855 MGSGFGAFTF
+5855 MGNGFGAFSF
-5865 SVSDGLGNVGQ
+5865 SVSDDLGNVGQ
-5876 VLTAGGF
+5876 VLTSGGF
-5883 LEIYNSAHPSPPSA
+5883 VEIYNTAHPSPPSA

-5911 KLSWTTISNAETY
+5911 KMGWTSISNAETY
-5924 RIYGK
+5924 RVYGK
-5929 AGTNGVPTDL
+5929 AGTNGVPTEV

-5945 ATTYTN
+5945 STTYTN

-6023 NGTLIQNINGSA
+6023 NGVLIQNLNGSA
-6035 DTDYTTTD
+6035 DSDYTTTD

-6066 DPASIELLVGAV
+6066 DLASIELLVGAV

-6086 EGQAPYLAW
+6086 EGQAPYLTW

-6106 VYRDGIKQNPV
+6106 VYRDGIRQNPL
-6117 PLPAAAYLD
+6117 PLPTAAFLD
-6126 SLGMPSG
+6126 NLGLPVA
-6133 GAVTYVVKA
+6133 GAITYVVKA
-6142 VNSTNAESAART
+6142 VNGTNAESAART
-6154 VTATSLTMALGVNV
+6154 VTASSLTMALGVNV
-6168 VNGTNQALIQRYF
+6168 VNGTNQSLIQRYF

-6191 TVSNSVVLDH
+6191 TASNSVVLDH
-6201 VELIRTLSTGD
+6201 VELLRTLSTGD
-6212 TLTRNDAAGFS
+6212 TLTRSDAAGFS

-6340 KAIPPGS
+6340 KAIPPGA

-6354 VFMRVPAGQ
+6354 VFMRVAPGQ

-6425 TDHPFYANDDPVVIT
+6425 TDHPFYANDDPVVIS
-6440 GQALDRLT
+6440 GQALDRFT

-6460 FSISGTKFYQDVTTD
+6460 FSISGTKFYQDITTD
-6475 SSGNYQYVYNPPQG
+6475 SSGNYQFVYNPPQG

-6556 AYRMDGTNQIVI
+6556 AYRMDGTNQIAI

-6578 DGFVAGPKAVQQ
+6578 EGFVAGPKAVQQ

-6650 GALVSKTVTVV
+6650 GSLVSKTVTVV

-6683 VNLPLGGDGKV
+6683 VNLPLAADGKV

-6712 PPAGTALDFYKDQ
+6712 PPSGTALDFYKDQ

-6738 VGVYALVTS
+6738 VGVFALVTS

-6771 IKNTLIEQEFTAK
+6771 IKNTLIDQELTAK

-6815 VVDIVGGQVVMQ
+6815 VVDIVGSQVVMQ
-6827 ETRLSKSLVTVNFTV
+6827 ETRLTKSLVTVNFTV

-6932 IIPFRFTYG
+6932 VIPFRFTYG
-6941 GSLPGGGGGGE
+6941 GSLPGGGGGA

-6960 SRKFDG
+6960 TRKFDG
-6966 PGFADCSTGGLAG
+6966 PGFADCATGGLAG

-7007 GSLAVTYALLCAP
+7007 GTLAVTYALLCAP

-7057 GGCFGSSDSGG
+7057 GGCFGSNDGGG

-7080 TKYGG
+7080 TTYDG
-7085 GGPECFEAGT
+7085 GGPQCFEAGT
-7095 QVMLADGQM
+7095 QVILADGQM

-7110 HTGDIVKTGTRDLD
+7110 QAGDVVKTGVREVD
-7124 KAMVGSVESHVVNG
+7124 KATVGSVESHVVNG
-7138 VYQIEFGSGHLH
+7138 VYQIEFGSGHLY

-7157 WLDGQGWT
+7157 WLDGHGWT

-7184 QVTGVTREPRQT
+7184 QVTGITREPRQT